1 MVYGFFCIFVIFCN
15 ENKYV
20 NFRVWFGGILDK
32 CFVII
37 NKYSKM
43 GEW

>member
-1 MVYGFFCIFVIFCN
+1 MVYGLLCTPAIFCN
-15 ENKYV
+15 ENKCV
-20 NFRVWFGGILDK
+20 NSRARFGGILDK

-37 NKYSKM
+37 NKHSKM